1 MSILAVILYMLIPAA
16 FGGVGAGVF
25 FWIIKPPMDA
35 AGILKNGIETTAT
48 IIDLKNNVTVSSSS
62 GNTTK
67 TEEFYYLR
75 LSFVNAKGEK
85 IEYKTPSIY
94 SERFIRK
101 YKIKNG
107 GTVQA
112 LYVDDE
118 AVVKGFVP
126 EYELWLWIFPVI
138 FGAIG
143 AGFLIFPVVMF
154 LFMARDSIIKKYGVQ
169 AIGRYLE
176 TKKFVNNEESY
187 FNSITCT
194 LINDNGDTVEV
205 KTRYI
210 YTNSE
215 AEELA
220 KMRSFPIMYK
230 GKNAVIMIDKNNNVR

>member
-1 MSILAVILYMLIPAA
+1 
-16 FGGVGAGVF
+16 
-25 FWIIKPPMDA
+25 
-35 AGILKNGIETTAT
+35 
-48 IIDLKNNVTVSSSS
+48 
-62 GNTTK
+62 
-67 TEEFYYLR
+67 
-75 LSFVNAKGEK
+75 
-85 IEYKTPSIY
+85 
-94 SERFIRK
+94 
-101 YKIKNG
+101 
-107 GTVQA
+107 
-112 LYVDDE
+112 VDDE

-143 AGFLIFPVVMF
+143 AGFLIFPVVMY
-154 LFMARDSIIKKYGVQ
+154 LLMARDSIIKKYGVQ